1 MSIFS
6 NFFHVKE
13 APILSMLGFGGGG
26 TGTTL
31 GGAGG
36 GGIQAS
42 GGDQNGI
49 EPGNGY
55 KYHTFTT
62 TGAGT
67 FTVTEAP
74 ATAQIEFLM
83 VAGGGTG
90 VSGGGGADTLTGG
103 VGVDTLNGGAGLDN
117 IDAGAGND
125 IISIT
130 TYTDFQTTGGTETV
144 DGGAGTDTLSLAE
157 AAAPTITAPEL
168 STVSNIEVIDAT
180 STIVRL
186 SFHIT
191 VIFKMFYTS
200 LEYLGPTQ

>member
-55 KYHTFTT
+55 KYH
-62 TGAGT
+62 
-67 FTVTEAP
+67 
-74 ATAQIEFLM
+74 
-83 VAGGGTG
+83 
-90 VSGGGGADTLTGG
+90 
-103 VGVDTLNGGAGLDN
+103 
-117 IDAGAGND
+117 GNLLPLVLVH
-125 IISIT
+125 S
-130 TYTDFQTTGGTETV
+130 
-144 DGGAGTDTLSLAE
+144 
-157 AAAPTITAPEL
+157 P
-168 STVSNIEVIDAT
+168 
-180 STIVRL
+180 
-186 SFHIT
+186 
-191 VIFKMFYTS
+191 
-200 LEYLGPTQ
+200 